1 MSGVLRNPDGVAVG
15 ECEHCG
21 IVVERDL
28 EQAGLTVA
36 ENQEIAAAVAKNH
49 AHRCPASGEGWHETV
64 AVDVSVKPAGTTA
77 EPRGVESE

>member
-1 MSGVLRNPDGVAVG
+1 MTGVLRNPDAVVVG
-15 ECEHCG
+15 TCAHCG
-21 IVVERDL
+21 VVVERGL

-36 ENQEIAAAVAKNH
+36 ENQEIAEAVAKNL

-64 AVDVSVKPAGTTA
+64 TIDVSIDAARATA